1 MNNIRRYTAISG
13 IVNIVYDVDDR
24 VAFDFATFNNQ
35 NNCNKN
41 KGRMRYNNQLT
52 RHLLHYANAK

>member
-1 MNNIRRYTAISG
+1 MNNIRRYTASG

-35 NNCNKN
+35 NNCNCN
-41 KGRMRYNNQLT
+41 KTKGV
-52 RHLLHYANAK
+52 